1 MYTNPQKILKI
12 TLLRNSKKHQK
23 HFFYSNVFDIIDF
36 LNYFVVKKYF
46 FYFQYVNVIRYFVQ
60 KIFIYRM

>member
-1 MYTNPQKILKI
+1 MFLN
-12 TLLRNSKKHQK
+12 
-23 HFFYSNVFDIIDF
+23 IIDF

-60 KIFIYRM
+60 KYLYIEFKKKETNISVDVDEN